1 MSLIKILLNGIFTE
15 NPILMLMIGLCPTLA
30 CSGDAGSA
38 LGMGLAATFV
48 LVCSNLLVSMIRRI
62 VPSEIRIPVFIVII
76 ATFVTITDY
85 TMQAYFPQLATS
97 LGVFL
102 PLIVV
107 NCIILARA
115 EAFAYRNN
123 LIRSFFDGLGMGLGF
138 TLAIVLLGIMRETIG
153 AGTIFGYPL
162 NHFEPAAIMILP
174 PGAFI
179 GIGILISIWQ
189 IITKKKK
196 EVSPCHNC
204 ALAKI
209 CYPEGKG
216 EL

>member
-30 CSGDAGSA
+30 CSGDAASA

-48 LVCSNLLVSMIRRI
+48 LVCSNILVSMIRKI
-62 VPSEIRIPVFIVII
+62 TPSEIRIPIFIIII

-85 TMQAYFPQLATS
+85 TVQAYFPALAKS

-115 EAFAYRNN
+115 EAFAYRNG
-123 LIRSFFDGLGMGLGF
+123 IVRSFFDGLGMGLGF
-138 TLAIVLLGIMRETIG
+138 TLAILLLGIMREILG
-153 AGTIFGYPL
+153 AGTIFGHSL
-162 NHFEPAAIMILP
+162 GQFEPMAMMILP

-179 GIGILISIWQ
+179 GIGILISIWKV
-189 IITKKKK
+189 ITKKDKPL
-196 EVSPCHNC
+196 SPCSDC
-204 ALAKI
+204 ILKKI
-209 CYPEGKG
+209 CYPEGK
-216 EL
+216 